1 MLVMATIGVVGG
13 ATATD
18 FTWLNTPASAN
29 WNEADENWSGGG
41 SVWVNDAANS
51 AVFGASG
58 TKSLTVGAITAKD
71 ITFSASGYVLSGGT
85 LDVNGTLFIS
95 NDVAVTFE
103 PQASYTQTVN
113 GVILGA
119 GKSWLA
125 KRGTGTLELNPG
137 AGRTNS
143 VSTLNIGAGAVSH
156 LGGTTLVT
164 TNDPGNTS
172 GIGLYANVGKLWV
185 NGGVVKTTGAGY
197 VITTGYGELHVKD
210 GLLDLSSSNELL
222 NGYNGRGY
230 TYVHTNGVLDVNRLR
245 VSQANV
251 SSAGQQ
257 VVVEPGGTL
266 MLTYFYLEPGF
277 TFTSG
282 NGGRIYLVGGTVVAK
297 MSTTSFLGTTAAN
310 WTYVTVYIGS
320 GVAFDSNGY
329 DITIQ
334 KRLITYSTYSGGV
347 AKRGAGTLTF
357 NSTAAH
363 TYLGVTS
370 VEEGTLKL
378 GANSQLPAA
387 GVVEV
392 FSNAVFDVNGKA
404 QTVGS
409 IKGSGRVN
417 NCGSLTVSTQTA
429 PGGADAFGTLTFGAV
444 PVSLGGT
451 LAIDVGDNGA
461 CDRLHVEGN
470 LNVSG
475 LALSIADTAPLNR
488 HNTYVI
494 ATCTGELSGSF
505 SSVTPLPS
513 QWVLEKDT
521 VNKRI
526 YLHYRG
532 GLLIKVL

>member
-1 MLVMATIGVVGG
+1 MCPSLSIRRPLIRRRSTGSSWERERVGWPS
-13 ATATD
+13 AAPAR
-18 FTWLNTPASAN
+18 LNSIPAP
-29 WNEADENWSGGG
+29 D
-41 SVWVNDAANS
+41 
-51 AVFGASG
+51 
-58 TKSLTVGAITAKD
+58 
-71 ITFSASGYVLSGGT
+71 
-85 LDVNGTLFIS
+85 
-95 NDVAVTFE
+95 
-103 PQASYTQTVN
+103 
-113 GVILGA
+113 
-119 GKSWLA
+119 
-125 KRGTGTLELNPG
+125 
-137 AGRTNS
+137 S
-143 VSTLNIGAGAVSH
+143 VSTLNIGAGVVSH
-156 LGGTTLVT
+156 LSGTTLVT
-164 TNDPGNTS
+164 TNHAGNTG
-172 GIGLYANVGKLWV
+172 GIGLYANAGKLWV

-197 VITTGYGELHVKD
+197 VITTGYGELHVKE
-210 GLLDLSSSNELL
+210 GLLDLSSSSELL

-230 TYVHTNGVLDVNRLR
+230 TYVHTNGVLNVNRLR

-266 MLTYFYLEPGF
+266 MLTYFYLEPAF
-277 TFTSG
+277 SFTSG

-297 MSTTSFLGTTAAN
+297 ESTTSFLGTTAAN
-310 WTYVTVYIGS
+310 WAYVTVYIGS

-334 KRLITYSTYSGGV
+334 KRLITYSTYNGGV
-347 AKRGAGTLTF
+347 TKRGAGTLTF
-357 NSTAAH
+357 NSTAVH
-363 TYLGVTS
+363 TYLGATS

-387 GVVEV
+387 GAVEV
-392 FSNAVFDVNGKA
+392 FSNAVFDVNAKV

-409 IKGSGRVN
+409 IRGGGRVS
-417 NCGSLTVSTQTA
+417 NCGSLTVTTQTA

-444 PVSLGGT
+444 PASLGST

-488 HNTYVI
+488 RNTYVI

-513 QWVLEKDT
+513 QWLLEKDT

-526 YLHYRG
+526 YLNYRG
-532 GLLIKVL
+532 GLLIKVM